1 MNYNRLLEDYFS
13 LLAAEGL
20 AAGTITYRR
29 IYLNQFFSFLKN
41 KGITRER
48 LCRYQA
54 LLYKKRL
61 SVLTVQSKL
70 SSLHCFLLWLYREG
84 YLLSDHSRAVHFPAN
99 RSWLPK
105 SVLSENETDYFLSL
119 PDIKT
124 AKGLRDKAILE
135 LLYSSGMR
143 RAELISLDIYD
154 LDYTGETVRVLGK
167 GRKERIIPVG
177 SVALDWISRYLQ
189 KVRQYRDTKD
199 NALFID
205 LINGH
210 RLSSNTLNQI
220 IREYSQTSR
229 LNKRVTA
236 HTFRHSCATH
246 LLQNGADIRY
256 IQEMLGHASPATTQ
270 IYTRVAIPDLK
281 KTFRK
286 SHPRAVRK

>member
-1 MNYNRLLEDYFS
+1 MEHNLLEEY
-13 LLAAEGL
+13 LEALRVKGYAE
-20 AAGTITYRR
+20 GTITYRQ
-29 IYLNQFFSFLKN
+29 IYLSQFLSFLKN
-41 KGITRER
+41 REITRER

-84 YLLSDHSRAVHFPAN
+84 YLLSDHSKAVQFPAH
-99 RSWLPK
+99 RSYLPRL
-105 SVLSENETDYFLSL
+105 VLSESEMDYFLSL
-119 PDIKT
+119 PEIRT

-154 LDYTGETVRVLGK
+154 LDYAGGIVRVLGK

-177 SVALDWISRYLQ
+177 NVALDWISRYLQ
-189 KVRQYRDTKD
+189 KVRQYKDTKD

-210 RLSSNTLNQI
+210 RISSSTLNQL
-220 IREYSQTSR
+220 IREYRHTSR
-229 LNKRVTA
+229 LNKQVTA

-246 LLQNGADIRY
+246 LLKNGADIRY

-281 KTFRK
+281 KAFIK
-286 SHPRAVRK
+286 SHPRAIRK

>member
-1 MNYNRLLEDYFS
+1 MKHNLLEEY
-13 LLAAEGL
+13 LETLRVKGYAEG
-20 AAGTITYRR
+20 TVTYRQ
-29 IYLNQFFSFLKN
+29 IYLNQFLSFLKN
-41 KGITRER
+41 REITREQ

-84 YLLSDHSRAVHFPAN
+84 YLLSDHSKAVHFPAN

-105 SVLSENETDYFLSL
+105 SILSESEMVYFLSL
-119 PDIKT
+119 PDIRT

-135 LLYSSGMR
+135 LLYSTGIR

-154 LDYTGETVRVLGK
+154 LDYTAGTVRVLGK
-167 GRKERIIPVG
+167 GRKERVIPVG
-177 SVALDWISRYLQ
+177 GVALDWISRYL
-189 KVRQYRDTKD
+189 KTVRQYKD
-199 NALFID
+199 AKDHALFID
-205 LINGH
+205 LVSAH

-246 LLQNGADIRY
+246 LLKNGADIRY

-281 KTFRK
+281 KTFSK